1 MEKNCVLL
9 SYCRR
14 EDYGLIEPDRS
25 KDKRINTIVHKRRAQ
40 LKHHRWNVGSSD
52 KSLPTIKTR
61 LPFHTSANPSAAES
75 QLCAVPLPPFPPFFS
90 TPRPLAPPLTAPLS
104 PSKKKEI
111 IPLWH
116 PSRARFSPL
125 FSASVPFDLLAPPPP
140 NRATTRLEAAAVVVV
155 VLMVVVMV
163 HPSSLSLSPR
173 CTARRES
180 LGAKREKEKSR
191 AKKKKERTGGGGS
204 ERLSRGWRDKGEEI
218 IRRKERGRKEWNGGT
233 ASRRIVERA

>member
-1 MEKNCVLL
+1 ML
-9 SYCRR
+9 YCRR

-140 NRATTRLEAAAVVVV
+140 NRATTRLEAVAVVVV

-173 CTARRES
+173 DAPHGENHLGRNERKRKVGRR
-180 LGAKREKEKSR
+180 R
-191 AKKKKERTGGGGS
+191 
-204 ERLSRGWRDKGEEI
+204 
-218 IRRKERGRKEWNGGT
+218 RRKEQEEG
-233 ASRRIVERA
+233 

>member
-163 HPSSLSLSPR
+163 HPSSLSLSLPEMHR
-173 CTARRES
+173 TARITWGETRE
-180 LGAKREKEKSR
+180 REKS
-191 AKKKKERTGGGGS
+191 
-204 ERLSRGWRDKGEEI
+204 GEEEEG
-218 IRRKERGRKEWNGGT
+218 KNRGRG
-233 ASRRIVERA
+233 